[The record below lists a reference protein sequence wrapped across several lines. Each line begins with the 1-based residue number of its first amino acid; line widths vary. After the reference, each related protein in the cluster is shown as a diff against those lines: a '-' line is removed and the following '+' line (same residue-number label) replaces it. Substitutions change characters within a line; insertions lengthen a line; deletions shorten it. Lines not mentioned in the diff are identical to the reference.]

1 MRLHRARSTAE
12 LSEVASGSAAQG
24 LWLRHG
30 KVRPQVSGINRGRF
44 PGRRTVR
51 KVRRGRRRG
60 RRASDRA
67 KKRVHRF
74 RIRFRCKRSA
84 GRLPC
89 LSLGLGN
96 DRRGTSRGGDVSLAI
111 FITSVSS
118 SESPASF
125 TNRLFHLSRPPGF
138 RRAFDAAERNGRFS
152 RIHCQRGKESS
163 CRGKRKRR
171 VFLCRRTVRVKVGGK
186 VIPASFLKIEGR
198 GALVGVKDRRE
209 RDR

>member
-1 MRLHRARSTAE
+1 MKFHIARGSAE

-24 LWLRHG
+24 LWLRNG
-30 KVRPQVSGINRGRF
+30 KVGPQVSGINRSRF
-44 PGRRTVR
+44 PGRGTVR

-60 RRASDRA
+60 RRASNRA
-67 KKRVHRF
+67 KKKVHRF
-74 RIRFRCKRSA
+74 RIRFRGKRSA
-84 GRLPC
+84 DRLPC
-89 LSLGLGN
+89 LSLGLSN
-96 DRRGTSRGGDVSLAI
+96 DRRGTSRSGDVSLTI

-138 RRAFDAAERNGRFS
+138 RRAFDAAERNGRFG
-152 RIHCQRGKESS
+152 RIHCQRGKQSS

-171 VFLCRRTVRVKVGGK
+171 VFLCRWPVRVKVGSK
-186 VIPASFLKIEGR
+186 AIPASFLKIEGR
-198 GALVGVKDRRE
+198 GTLVGAKDRRE